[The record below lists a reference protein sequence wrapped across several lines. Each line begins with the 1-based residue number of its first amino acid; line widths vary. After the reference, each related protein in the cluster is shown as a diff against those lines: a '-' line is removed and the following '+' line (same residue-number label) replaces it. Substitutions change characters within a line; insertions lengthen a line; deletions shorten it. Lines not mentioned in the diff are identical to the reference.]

1 VRHPLRTDAAIVVA
15 VVLAAHVAHAADTSV
30 TFKDVTREAGIRFS
44 HVTGAIGDKYLP
56 ETMGSGGAFLD
67 FDGDGWADIFL
78 VNSRS
83 WGGSDPASSRSALYR
98 NQHDGTFRDIT
109 EEAGL
114 AFEAYGMG
122 VAAADYDNDGRCD
135 LFVTALEGNRLFR
148 NLGDGQFAD
157 VSTEAGV
164 GQAGFGTSTLFF
176 DYDQDGWLDLF
187 VANYV
192 EWSKETD
199 IFCTLDGRTKSYCT
213 PESYHGESSSLYRN
227 RGDGT
232 FEDVT
237 ARAGLLDPSS
247 KALGV
252 ALLDYDSDGWLDLV
266 VANDTQPNK
275 LYRNQGD
282 GTFVDVGFTA
292 GIAYGETGVARGGMG
307 VDAADYS
314 ESGRPSVLIGN
325 FSNEMI
331 GLYHN
336 EGDGVFLDMAPVNGV
351 GQASLLTLAF
361 AVVFFDY
368 DLDGRLDIFAANGH
382 ISDDINAHQ
391 PEVSHA
397 QRPHIFRNLGEGR
410 FEDVVEALGAAIA
423 RPIVARGSAYA
434 DYDLDGDL
442 DLLVTQNGG
451 PARLFR
457 NDGGNAHG
465 SLRVRTEGTR
475 SSKDGIGARVTVT
488 LPDGR
493 RLWRL
498 VRTGSSYCSQS
509 ELPLTFGLGDHEGV
523 RSLEVTW
530 PGGHTDRVGRLPAG
544 RTVTVREGSGVV
556 ANDRFPAKNPPSHP
570 RP

>member
-1 VRHPLRTDAAIVVA
+1 MRCPLRRFAVTVVA
-15 VVLAAHVAHAADTSV
+15 AVLVARVAAAADPSI
-30 TFKDVTREAGIRFS
+30 TFKDVTEAAGISFS
-44 HVTGAIGDKYLP
+44 HVTGAAGGKYLP
-56 ETMGSGGAFLD
+56 ETMGSGAAFLD
-67 FDGDGWADIFL
+67 IDQDGWADIFL

-83 WGGSDPASSRSALYR
+83 WDGSGSEPSHSVLYR
-98 NQHDGTFRDIT
+98 NQHDGTFRDVT
-109 EEAGL
+109 EAAGL
-114 AFEAYGMG
+114 VFEAYGMG

-148 NLGDGQFAD
+148 NLGNGQFAD
-157 VSTEAGV
+157 VSAKAGV
-164 GQAGFGTSTLFF
+164 GRAGFGTSTLFF
-176 DYDQDGWLDLF
+176 DYDADSWLDLF

-213 PESYHGESSSLYRN
+213 PESYRGESSSLFRN

-237 ARAGLLDPSS
+237 ARAGLHDPSS

-282 GTFVDVGFTA
+282 GTFVDVGVTA

-336 EGDGVFLDMAPVNGV
+336 EGDGVFLDMAPVSGV
-351 GQASLLTLAF
+351 GPASLLTLAF

-382 ISDDINAHQ
+382 ISDDIDAFQ
-391 PEVSHA
+391 PNVTHA
-397 QRPHIFRNLGEGR
+397 QRPHIFRNLGAGR
-410 FEDVVEALGAAIA
+410 FEDVVNALGQEIA
-423 RPIVARGSAYA
+423 RPIVARGLAYA

-465 SLRVRTEGTR
+465 SLRVSTEGTR
-475 SSKDGIGARVTVT
+475 SSRDGIGARVSVT

-498 VRTGSSYCSQS
+498 VHTGSSYCSQS
-509 ELPLTFGLGDHEGV
+509 ELPLTFGLGEHEHV
-523 RSLEVTW
+523 SSLEVAW
-530 PGGHTDRVGRLPAG
+530 PSGHVDRVGRLPAG
-544 RTVTVREGSGVV
+544 RIVTVREGSGLV
-556 ANDRFPAKNPPSHP
+556 ANGRFPGQSRPSPP